1 MRACMGICSTDR
13 LTQYRAIAVSP
24 ADDRFAAPS
33 QAATASLKASK
44 IS

>member
-1 MRACMGICSTDR
+1 MRACMGIYSTDR

-24 ADDRFAAPS
+24 ADCFAAPS
-33 QAATASLKASK
+33 QAATASLKAPK

>member
-1 MRACMGICSTDR
+1 MRACMGIYSTDR

-33 QAATASLKASK
+33 QAATASLKAPK